1 FHRMHGE
8 PRPRV
13 IMRAGPKANS
23 GDRNETVARIGRD
36 PVDVFDDIGLS
47 DRQAQ
52 QAKSE
57 LVVEISTIIERRG
70 LTQAQAAEI
79 LGVSHPKVSA
89 LLRGRLDGFSTDR
102 LFRFLNALGNDI
114 EITVKPRPRSG
125 RQASIRVT
133 KSRTLR
139 AAPLTKAAS

>member
-1 FHRMHGE
+1 
-8 PRPRV
+8 
-13 IMRAGPKANS
+13 MRAGPKANS
-23 GDRNETVARIGRD
+23 GDRNETAARIERAS
-36 PVDVFDDIGLS
+36 VNVFDDIGLS
-47 DRQAQ
+47 DRPAQ

-57 LVVEISTIIERRG
+57 LVVQIATIIARRG

-79 LGVSHPKVSA
+79 LGVSQPKVSA

-114 EITVKPRPRSG
+114 EITVRPRPRSG

-133 KSRTLR
+133 KSRDLR
-139 AAPLTKAAS
+139 AAPLTKVVS